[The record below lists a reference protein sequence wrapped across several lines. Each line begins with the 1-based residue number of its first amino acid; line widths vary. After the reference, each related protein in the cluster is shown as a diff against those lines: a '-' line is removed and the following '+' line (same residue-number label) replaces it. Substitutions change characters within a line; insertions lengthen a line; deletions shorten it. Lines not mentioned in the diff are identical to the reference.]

1 MKTKKILS
9 TIMAVL
15 ILLTQTAF
23 AKDYSDY
30 PQKFWDVSKDHW
42 AYVYISELTDKNVIS
57 GYEDGS
63 FKPEETVSR
72 AEWSKMLVV
81 ASGKQPITLENNKS
95 YAVDY
100 NSNDWYY
107 GYINSVISYMNFY
120 NDDGN
125 FYFKP
130 NQSAS
135 REDVTVS
142 LVKLKGYNVDNVD
155 YSYISKFKDSNSV
168 SNDLKKYIAVAIEKG
183 LITGFEDNTFRGQ
196 DTLTRAEAAT
206 LLCRAFQLGND
217 NKTTKSNSV
226 YLDGS
231 DVNSNVSNETNKEES
246 KNVSEGDLSDSKN
259 SSGNTIINNNTVNNN
274 TTINNNGNG
283 NVNVNNGTINNNYSF
298 DNSVKED
305 NSEDEEE
312 LEIEEEKKSHKIET
326 LVKADIKNQNSTTG
340 PINFVT
346 MRDDDIYYLV
356 DNTVYV
362 VDTDGRGH
370 GKVMNLD
377 DGIYVGQDKYVIK
390 TIYNLYYDENEDSI
404 LAYCY
409 ARKMNSITGTDE
421 IAHIIVDVENKTLVT
436 DKATNQIL
444 SNNILSVNEDGDYWT
459 NKDGM
464 IHLYSESK
472 ILGTKNTFSTEEMK
486 SWDVGKIGYAFDMKE
501 NNNGTYFLTNG
512 GIYKYNYS
520 DFDLF
525 LETNFNP
532 IGMSDDGFVVR
543 TVEGDFSF
551 INFKGTVDD
560 YVPTTEIEIKDKKSI
575 NSEFMN
581 KMFINSKN
589 EIIVYDLSN
598 KCFRIISENK

>member
-23 AKDYSDY
+23 AKDYLDY

-42 AYVYISELTDKNVIS
+42 AYASISELTDKNVIS
-57 GYEDGS
+57 GYTDGS
-63 FKPEETVSR
+63 FKPEKTVSR

-107 GYINSVISYMNFY
+107 GYINSVISFMNFY
-120 NDDGN
+120 NDGGN
-125 FYFKP
+125 YYFKP

-142 LVKLKGYNVDNVD
+142 LVKLKGYNIDNVD

-217 NKTTKSNSV
+217 NKTTNSNSV

-231 DVNSNVSNETNKEES
+231 DVNSNVSNETNKKES
-246 KNVSEGDLSDSKN
+246 KNDSERDLSDSKN
-259 SSGNTIINNNTVNNN
+259 SSGNTIINNNTVNNTINNN

-283 NVNVNNGTINNNYSF
+283 NVNVNNGTINNNYSS

-305 NSEDEEE
+305 NSEDKEYTEFKE
-312 LEIEEEKKSHKIET
+312 KEIEEEKKSHKIET
-326 LVKADIKNQNSTTG
+326 LVKANTKYRLYTSHDDDLYYIDGDTIYKVDMITGDKENIIDFRDIK
-340 PINFVT
+340 VT
-346 MRDDDIYYLV
+346 YEGKMYTATNIKSLFYDNENDTLAVYGDFENKTVFGDSSGIYARAVSVPDCEYLEIERSMSDYPHILGV
-356 DNTVYV
+356 TSNGYV
-362 VDTDGRGH
+362 VDQYGIRTFKGNSVNTVISCHSMNYCETEEGLYFINP
-370 GKVMNLD
+370 GKL
-377 DGIYVGQDKYVIK
+377 
-390 TIYNLYYDENEDSI
+390 TYYDYDDSEVLYDLKNVTTTGINEEHVVFI
-404 LAYCY
+404 
-409 ARKMNSITGTDE
+409 G
-421 IAHIIVDVENKTLVT
+421 
-436 DKATNQIL
+436 
-444 SNNILSVNEDGDYWT
+444 NNYFVYIND
-459 NKDGM
+459 
-464 IHLYSESK
+464 ESK
-472 ILGTKNTFSTEEMK
+472 SFSTK
-486 SWDVGKIGYAFDMKE
+486 DIH
-501 NNNGTYFLTNG
+501 
-512 GIYKYNYS
+512 
-520 DFDLF
+520 
-525 LETNFNP
+525 
-532 IGMSDDGFVVR
+532 
-543 TVEGDFSF
+543 
-551 INFKGTVDD
+551 
-560 YVPTTEIEIKDKKSI
+560 IKDSRSLNTNNFEKLC
-575 NSEFMN
+575 
-581 KMFINSKN
+581 FINSN
-589 EIIVYDLSN
+589 SDIVVYDLSN